1 MSDGEPSLAH
11 LLGRLKD
18 DTVGLVQAE
27 VALVRAE
34 LLERVGVARGALVP
48 AVLAVALLHAAVLA
62 LAAAL
67 VAWLGEQLGGRYGLA
82 ALLVAVLLLVGL
94 ALSVMVVVRRL
105 ARATRGMDGV
115 PVPGKYVVEVLHERT
130 KQG

>member
-1 MSDGEPSLAH
+1 MSDAEPSLAY

-34 LLERVGVARGALVP
+34 LLERVGVARGAIVP

-94 ALSVMVVVRRL
+94 AVSVMVVVRRL
-105 ARATRGMDGV
+105 AQATRGMDGV

>member
-1 MSDGEPSLAH
+1 MSEGQVSLVH
-11 LLGRLKD
+11 LLGQLKD

-34 LLERVGVARGALVP
+34 LLERVGIARGALVP
-48 AVLAVALLHAAVLA
+48 AVLAVALLHAVVLV

-67 VAWLGEQLGGRYGLA
+67 VAWLGQELGGRYALA
-82 ALLVAVLLLVGL
+82 ALLVAAALLVGL
-94 ALSVMVVVRRL
+94 VVSALVVVRKL
-105 ARATRGMDGV
+105 AQAARGVDAV